1 VVLLVV
7 PPENTEILKDEM
19 AKLLSPYQMPKKI
32 IVVDAIPQTG
42 SGKISRARV
51 KELASGL

>member
-1 VVLLVV
+1 LLVV
-7 PPENTEILKDEM
+7 PPVNTEILKDEM

-32 IVVDAIPQTG
+32 ILVDAIPQTG
-42 SGKISRARV
+42 SGKISRTKV